1 MKKAE
6 WFDSH
11 TFSQTRRHRRSWA
24 CRRSGSWSGWCFWSW
39 AWQAWSRRRSSASA
53 GSVQQPLGTPTT
65 RTTPRHILRSASH
78 VSFAKTACLLL
89 CIPSSILS
97 FFPNQRTMK
106 FSAPFRVFHAKSRT
120 DPPIAFS
127 CILAFVFF
135 FFPFLFSFVGWVRGF
150 GRDSFV
156 RWMYVHNKESLFQLD
171 YVYRV
176 NNTVQESS
184 LINISFLC
192 SINAFSSKRGKNVCH
207 LYFLHDE

>member
-106 FSAPFRVFHAKSRT
+106 FSAPFHVFHAKSRT

-135 FFPFLFSFVGWVRGF
+135 FLSVSF
-150 GRDSFV
+150 FV
-156 RWMYVHNKESLFQLD
+156 RRMGSGIWTRQFCTMNIVHNKESLFQLD

-176 NNTVQESS
+176 NNTVQE
-184 LINISFLC
+184 
-192 SINAFSSKRGKNVCH
+192 
-207 LYFLHDE
+207 

>member
-89 CIPSSILS
+89 CIPSSIL
-97 FFPNQRTMK
+97 FLPQPTNDEI
-106 FSAPFRVFHAKSRT
+106 FRPVSRL
-120 DPPIAFS
+120 PRQISNRSSNRFLLYS
-127 CILAFVFF
+127 RFCFF

-156 RWMYVHNKESLFQLD
+156 RW
-171 YVYRV
+171 
-176 NNTVQESS
+176 
-184 LINISFLC
+184 ISFIIRKVFSNWIMYIVWIILC
-192 SINAFSSKRGKNVCH
+192 KNRH
-207 LYFLHDE
+207 L